1 MSISIMI
8 DMHWKQHESNVKNES
23 QAPYIE
29 FNHFFLSWMKGQ
41 CGIAERIHCIAQ
53 RFAFTRMWEYLQ
65 SDESINP
72 QWVLPSDDP
81 EACCWNHTCCSAPSR
96 DLEITPPRLHFYW
109 TKGRVL
115 KEFTKQFLRCK
126 IEWQFRYEVD
136 RFVNCELSRKRK
148 KRKDSSLLACL
159 IFER

>member
-29 FNHFFLSWMKGQ
+29 FNHFFILD
-41 CGIAERIHCIAQ
+41 ERPMWNRRTNSLYCAA
-53 RFAFTRMWEYLQ
+53 FAFTRMWEYLQ

-109 TKGRVL
+109 TKGWVL

-136 RFVNCELSRKRK
+136 RFVNCELSRKRE